1 MARYAYVNGSYIYE
15 RDAVVHIEDRGHQF
29 GDGVYEGITIIN
41 GQLLDFEPHMARL
54 DRSLSE
60 LRIKK
65 PFSTQIFRMA
75 ARELIRRNRIND
87 GFLYLQVTRG
97 VSSRDHP
104 FPPEGVQPS
113 IMMTVKRLNFD
124 AIQKRQN
131 DGIKVITTPD
141 QRWSRVDVKSINLL
155 GNVLAKQEA
164 RENGAFEAWMVDGEG
179 LVTEGTSTNAWII
192 TKDGK
197 LITRHLSQAI
207 LPGVTRKAM
216 MKVAGDEGL
225 TVEERAFTVAEAKS
239 AAEAFIT
246 SSTCF
251 VSPIVQ
257 IDDTKL
263 GNGKTGPIGKILVK
277 SYWQYARVSSD

>member
-15 RDAVVHIEDRGHQF
+15 WDAVVHIEDRGHQF

-41 GQLLDFEPHMARL
+41 GRLLDFEPHMARL

-75 ARELIRRNRIND
+75 ARELIRRNRIHD

-104 FPPEGVQPS
+104 FPPEDVLPS
-113 IMMTVKRLNFD
+113 TMMTVKRLNFD
-124 AIQKRQN
+124 AIQKRQK

-164 RENGAFEAWMVDGEG
+164 REKGAFEAWMVDKEG
-179 LVTEGTSTNAWII
+179 MVTEGTSTNAWII

-207 LPGVTRKAM
+207 LPGITRKAM
-216 MKVAGDEGL
+216 MKVASDEGL
-225 TVEERAFTVAEAKS
+225 IVEERAFTVAEAKS
-239 AAEAFIT
+239 AEEAFIT

-251 VSPIVQ
+251 VSPIIQ

-263 GNGKTGPIGKILVK
+263 GKGKTGPIGKILVT
-277 SYWQYARVSSD
+277 SYWQYARLSSD